1 MKPVE
6 EEGRRGERPPVVN
19 DGYDEGQFSVCLCVC
34 VREYDP

>member
-6 EEGRRGERPPVVN
+6 EEGRRGERPTVMD

-34 VREYDP
+34 EGV